1 MAFFLNRKN
10 VETKNLGIY
19 IHIPFCK
26 SKCEYC
32 DFYSL
37 SGARD
42 GKQVD
47 NYLQAL
53 ADHMAE
59 AGKLCPDH
67 IVDTV
72 YFGGGTPSFFGAE
85 KLDKILDEV
94 QRSFRLGPDPEITLE
109 ANPDSI
115 SEASLKRLIRAGFN
129 RISIGVQSDD
139 DAILTRLGRPHTYE
153 MAVRAMQAARAAG
166 FANISLDLMYGL
178 PSQTVT
184 GWEET
189 LQNVVKL
196 RPEHIS
202 CYALKVEEH
211 TPLWRKRDEV
221 NLPDDDT
228 QAEMYLKACEHLE
241 TLGYEHYE
249 ISNFAKPGFA
259 SRHNLKYWM
268 GGEYLGFGPS
278 AASDFGGKRF
288 TIMRDLKGYNEG
300 IAKKLQVLSECESI
314 APRERAG
321 EYLMLRLRTHLG
333 INGKEYEKRFLL
345 PFEPLEARLRKFQDH
360 GLTEEKNGNWR
371 LTEKGWLLSNR
382 IILQLQEDQ
391 ERSQPIT
398 RSVRH
403 P

>member
-1 MAFFLNRKN
+1 MAFFLNRRN
-10 VETKNLGIY
+10 VETKSLGIY
-19 IHIPFCK
+19 IHVPFCK

-47 NYLQAL
+47 AYLQAI

-72 YFGGGTPSFFGAE
+72 YFGGGTPSYFGAE
-85 KLDKILDEV
+85 NLCRILDEV
-94 QRSFRLGPDPEITLE
+94 HHAFRFAPDPEITLE

-115 SEASLKRLIRAGFN
+115 NLKSMKKLIRAGFN

-139 DAILTRLGRPHTYE
+139 DNILARLGRPHNFE
-153 MAVRAMQAARAAG
+153 MAKQAMDAARKAG

-178 PSQTVT
+178 PSQTKT

-189 LQNVVKL
+189 LKNVAKL
-196 RPEHIS
+196 RPEHLS

-211 TPLWRKRDEV
+211 TPLWRYRDTV
-221 NLPDDDT
+221 NLPNDDE
-228 QAEMYLKACEHLE
+228 QADMYLTACDYL
-241 TLGYEHYE
+241 TKLGYEHYE
-249 ISNFAKPGFA
+249 ISNFGKPGFA
-259 SRHNLKYWM
+259 SRHNMKYWM

-278 AASDFGGKRF
+278 AASDFAGKRF
-288 TIMRDLKGYNEG
+288 TIMRDLKSYNEG
-300 IAKKLQVLSECESI
+300 IAKKLQVLSECETI

-321 EYLMLRLRTHLG
+321 EYLMLRLRTNVG
-333 INGKEYEKRFLL
+333 ISGREYEKSFLL
-345 PFEPLEARLRKFQDH
+345 PFAPLEALLRKYQEH
-360 GLTEEKNGNWR
+360 GYAEEKNGRWR
-371 LTEKGWLLSNR
+371 FTDRGWLISNGLIVR
-382 IILQLQEDQ
+382 LQEEQ
-391 ERSQPIT
+391 ERTKPIT
-398 RSVRH
+398 QVTYRR
-403 P
+403 